1 MKKLLWAF
9 LIFGCVAFAQGGSDN
24 VAADALKKRVLG
36 MDLLHPQK
44 RFEAPKAVIVAAPK
58 TCAVPLLEAK
68 PAATGDRMQ
77 TATPR
82 LKPLA
87 GDVVDVPAPPCGPAA
102 K

>member
-24 VAADALKKRVLG
+24 VAADALK
-36 MDLLHPQK
+36 K